1 MPDYEHLTSLQLTE
15 IRETWLRQ
23 CGPCDFGLVEY
34 GCTCPSGD
42 YRPVMSRLLHAFEAL
57 QRENTELR
65 TASMH
70 RLIGLVPSGEL
81 RSLLAEWVAEE
92 QRRANAKEGAVTGG

>member
-1 MPDYEHLTSLQLTE
+1 MPEQTEHLSPPFLTE
-15 IRETWLRQ
+15 IRQEWLRQ
-23 CGPCDFGLVEY
+23 CGPCDMGLVEY
-34 GCTCPSGD
+34 GCQCPVGD

-57 QRENTELR
+57 HRENTELR

-81 RSLLAEWVAEE
+81 RDLLAEWVAEE
-92 QRRANAKEGAVTGG
+92 QRRADTEGGERP